1 MTQDAHLD
9 LRDAPLRERHRPVFT
24 AFDGL
29 HLGAALDLVD
39 ARDLRPL
46 RALLD
51 AARPGAFEW
60 AVVEDGPSTWSAR
73 VAKTKGFNRDGCA
86 GCSCNCGGARL
97 AAQCEML

>member
-1 MTQDAHLD
+1 MDPHACLD
-9 LRDAPLRERHRPVFT
+9 LRSAPARERHRPVFT

-29 HLGAALDLVD
+29 KLGATMELTD
-39 ARDLRPL
+39 ARDLRSL

-51 AARPGAFEW
+51 AARPGAFDW
-60 AVVEDGPSTWSAR
+60 SVMEDGPSTWSVR
-73 VAKTKGFNRDGCA
+73 VAKTKGFNMDGCA